1 MFVRGVRIEMRCY
14 TDVACTPQA
23 QHRRPLPLYGHDLLN
38 TEDREFHHDKQQE
51 LQDIV
56 KNELR
61 NATFEICSNG

>member
-14 TDVACTPQA
+14 TDVACT
-23 QHRRPLPLYGHDLLN
+23 LPLHGHDLLN
-38 TEDREFHHDKQQE
+38 TEDREVHHDKQQE

-61 NATFEICSNG
+61 NATFEAS